1 MILDVKNIL
10 IISIALFY
18 LIIGSIEDLKTREVM
33 DYSNFSLIALGFGV
47 NIFYSL
53 IYNNWIIGLQS
64 IAGFGIFV
72 GIAYIMFYAGQ
83 WGGGDSKMLMGL
95 GALIGLEFSFSRIPF
110 LLDFFINIL
119 LLGAVYGLLW
129 SLGLTIKHWKKIS
142 KKLYQ
147 KLHHYRKIR
156 NSILLLSGA
165 ILIIILIKQNYFIT
179 MFGLGFIFVA
189 FFAYYIWIFIK
200 SIEVEM
206 MQKEIDVEKLT
217 EGDWIVNDVKIKGK
231 YICGPKDLGISK
243 EQIEKLIKFKKQNKI
258 KTILIKEG
266 IPFVPSFL
274 FAFLLTIFVRNVW
287 LILLK

>member
-165 ILIIILIKQNYFIT
+165 ILIIILIKQNYFVT

-189 FFAYYIWIFIK
+189 FFAYYMWIFIK

-206 MQKEIDVEKLT
+206 MQKEIDIEKLT
-217 EGDWIVNDVKIKGK
+217 EGDWIVNDVKINGK
-231 YICGPKDLGISK
+231 YICGPKDLGVSK

-274 FAFLLTIFVRNVW
+274 FAFLLTIFVRNAW
-287 LILLK
+287 LLLLK